1 MRKRQIVFLLLL
13 TMLLAGCGKVQNE
26 PEGSSVPE
34 AESSTADK
42 EKETA
47 AESDVQEEILS
58 VDQMQG
64 SMVLEDD
71 QAIYIS
77 GTHQINKIDKKSKE
91 GSVLWKGEMSV
102 QSPYIFTNGSA
113 VLLNGRIY
121 FVEERWEKA
130 DTQQKFFLSV
140 INSDGTEYREL
151 KELEGYNETLFYT
164 DGRLYISDYENEYG
178 FDVQPDG
185 SVVEI
190 EDLYRDTE
198 YPSVPEG
205 YARLSYTHGVSRYL
219 GALESVNKYGY
230 LLLIN
235 PEYRVAA
242 VDPDTGE
249 ELWVMQE
256 EAQLRAINDKYF
268 LVSEY
273 EQQHIKLYLI
283 DVHTFETRNLAELDS
298 NTDLIDMDEEFA
310 YIHRGNS
317 ENEPER
323 KYIYEKIALSDGTVS
338 EMFSLK
344 ENSYYVMSGLVYH
357 GYLYYSDARDYKQY
371 LMRRSLEDP
380 EKEEVLGDAYY
391 DTGISQ
397 VGTIET
403 YHDEILSQVKPDFVL
418 TELDLERLVVDD
430 KFAGAAEINR
440 ILTEYENGVI
450 TYATGNLEWQEEEL
464 KNMGEEEFSYLHYS
478 YSSKVSDISYFDG
491 NYFSFTQVDYDYQGG
506 AHGMPIWTGF
516 TFDLQT
522 GARLSLTD
530 IIGNSEEELKEI
542 VTRHFSEYIGQAPE
556 AFWEDAVDT
565 VRENINFNSDFYL
578 NENGITFYFSPYELA
593 SYAAGFQE
601 VTVPFEE
608 FEMKIP
614 LK

>member
-13 TMLLAGCGKVQNE
+13 TMLLASCGKVQNE
-26 PEGSSVPE
+26 PEGSSVPD
-34 AESSTADK
+34 AESSTEDVQEENAV
-42 EKETA
+42 
-47 AESDVQEEILS
+47 ESDVQEEILS
-58 VDQMQG
+58 ADQMQG

-77 GTHQINKIDKKSKE
+77 GTHQINKIDKKIKE

-140 INSDGTEYREL
+140 INSDGTGYREL

-178 FDVQPDG
+178 FDLQPDG
-185 SVVEI
+185 SVIEI
-190 EDLYRDTE
+190 EDLYRDAE

-205 YARLSYTHGVSRYL
+205 YVRLSYTHGVSRYL
-219 GALESVNKYGY
+219 GAVESVNKYGY

-242 VDPDTGE
+242 VDPDTGK

-273 EQQHIKLYLI
+273 KQQHIKLYLI
-283 DVHTFETRNLAELDS
+283 DVHTFETRNFAELDS

-344 ENSYYVMSGLVYH
+344 ESSYYVMSASVH
-357 GYLYYSDARDYKQY
+357 QGYLYYSDARDYKQY

-403 YHDEILSQVKPDFVL
+403 YHDKILSQVKPDFVL
-418 TELDLERLVVDD
+418 TELDLERLVVED

-440 ILTEYENGVI
+440 ILTEYENNII
-450 TYATGNLEWQEEEL
+450 TYAQGDLEWREEEL
-464 KNMGEEEFSYLHYS
+464 KSIDEEEFLPLSYS

-491 NYFSFTQVDYDYQGG
+491 NYFSFRQEDYDYQGG

-542 VTRHFSEYIGQAPE
+542 VTRYFAEYISQAPE
-556 AFWEDAVDT
+556 AFWEDALDT

-578 NENGITFYFSPYELA
+578 TENGITFYFSPYALA

-601 VTVPFEE
+601 VTISFDE